1 MVPTEL
7 DLERAIRDLLEWDGW
22 IVRKMERNYSERK
35 RKSVGE
41 LGMPDL
47 LAIRYIQ
54 DSFAAEVLWIEVKRT
69 FRQKA
74 TKAAGHQHE
83 WHTRERRRGAFTVIA
98 GEDFEASIDGF
109 KLWYRR
115 EFMNEKN

>member
-1 MVPTEL
+1 MLEL
-7 DLERAIRDLLEWDGW
+7 DLERAIRTLLEWHGW

-83 WHTRERRRGAFTVIA
+83 WHTRDRRRGAFTVIA